1 MGEKYH
7 HSRGIKQKTVH
18 SRSMRHMC
26 SAHHSAPSG
35 LCRQVSRSNDGIIDF
50 ATGVEVEFGIELGL
64 HI

>member
-1 MGEKYH
+1 
-7 HSRGIKQKTVH
+7 
-18 SRSMRHMC
+18 MRHMC